1 MKTTIKVLFISAIV
15 ALFSIQA
22 NAQEASASPSKVRC
36 KFKVEGVCDM
46 CKKVIENAAFIK
58 GVKYASWDKESGMI
72 EVVYKSA
79 KTSEQLIH
87 ESIAKSG
94 YTTEKVKAGDKAYNA
109 LPDCCKYKELEVH

>member
-1 MKTTIKVLFISAIV
+1 MKNKVTCLFIGAIAVRCSVSA
-15 ALFSIQA
+15 
-22 NAQEASASPSKVRC
+22 NCQEASATPAKVTC

-94 YTTEKVKAGDKAYNA
+94 YTTEKVKAGDKAYNS

>member
-1 MKTTIKVLFISAIV
+1 MKTKVKFLFIGAIAVLFSV
-15 ALFSIQA
+15 SA
-22 NAQEASASPSKVRC
+22 NAQEASATPAKVTC

-46 CKKVIENAAFIK
+46 CKKVIQNAAFIK

-94 YTTEKVKAGDKAYNA
+94 YSTEKVKAGDKAYDA